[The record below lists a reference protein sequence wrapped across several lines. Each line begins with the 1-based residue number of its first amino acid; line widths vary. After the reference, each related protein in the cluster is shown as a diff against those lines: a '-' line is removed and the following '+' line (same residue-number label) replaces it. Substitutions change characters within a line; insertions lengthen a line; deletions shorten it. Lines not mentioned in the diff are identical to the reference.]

1 MLSNHA
7 KRRMQQRAI
16 HPLIVDL
23 LYRYGREQ
31 RQCGST
37 VLFFDKNSRKHVRKA
52 LADVIS
58 RFDKLSDVYLVE
70 ADDSSTTVTMGHRLQ
85 RFKRK

>member
-7 KRRMQQRAI
+7 KKRMQQRAI
-16 HPLIVDL
+16 PPLALDL
-23 LYRYGREQ
+23 LYRFGREH

-37 VLFFDKNSRKHVRKA
+37 VLFFDKNSRKNVKKA
-52 LADVIS
+52 LEDVIN

-70 ADDSSTTVTMGHRLQ
+70 ADDYSTTVTVGHHLK
-85 RFKRK
+85 RFKNK

>member
-7 KRRMQQRAI
+7 KQRMQQRAI
-16 HPLIVDL
+16 PPLLVDL

-37 VLFFDKNSRKHVRKA
+37 VLFFDKNSRKHARKA
-52 LADVIS
+52 LEDVIK
-58 RFDKLSDVYLVE
+58 RFDKLSDVYLIE
-70 ADDSSTTVTMGHRLQ
+70 ANDSSTTVTVGHRLR
-85 RFKRK
+85 RFKNK